1 MLQAIKKCPLTIAV
15 LSCLLA
21 ATGVLGLAAQPYKF
35 VTEHRFESDMI
46 WSGLVSVAAVVSGVY
61 MLRGSNWA
69 RWLAMAWIAFHVVL
83 SFFHAWPEMAV
94 HGVIFVAFAYFL
106 FCPEANAFFRAKEK

>member
-1 MLQAIKKCPLTIAV
+1 
-15 LSCLLA
+15 
-21 ATGVLGLAAQPYKF
+21 
-35 VTEHRFESDMI
+35 
-46 WSGLVSVAAVVSGVY
+46 
-61 MLRGSNWA
+61 MLRAFNWA

-106 FCPEANAFFRAKEK
+106 FRPEANAFFQGKK